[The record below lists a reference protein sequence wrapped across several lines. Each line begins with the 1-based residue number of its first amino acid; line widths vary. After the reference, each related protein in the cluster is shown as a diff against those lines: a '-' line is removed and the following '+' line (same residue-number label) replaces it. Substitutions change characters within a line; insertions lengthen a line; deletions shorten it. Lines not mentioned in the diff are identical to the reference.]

1 MNNPHLN
8 EFLNLLA
15 NSRAEASDELR
26 LPSLNELSNELGISV
41 ARLREQME
49 VARAM
54 GLVDVKPRTGIR
66 RLPYRFEPAVYQ
78 SLAYAMQL
86 DRIYFDAYADLR
98 NHVEASYWYE
108 AVERLTK
115 EDLQELQSLVDSAWQ
130 KLHAEQVHIPHDEHR
145 RLHLTIFRRLDNP
158 FVTGILEAYWQ
169 AYEAV
174 GLNVYAGYE
183 YLQKVWEY
191 HQRMVD
197 AICTGDFEA
206 GYQALVEHKDLLYH
220 RPHPGAEAGR
230 LSGQPDAPSSRRNTP

>member
-15 NSRAEASDELR
+15 NGRAEASDELR

-220 RPHPGAEAGR
+220 RPHPSAEAGR
-230 LSGQPDAPSSRRNTP
+230 LNGQPDAPSSRRNTP

>member
-1 MNNPHLN
+1 MDNPNLN
-8 EFLNLLA
+8 EFLNHLA
-15 NSRAEASDELR
+15 SGRTEASDQLR
-26 LPSLNELSNELGISV
+26 LPSLNELSSELGISV

-66 RLPYRFEPAVYQ
+66 RLPYTFEPAVYQ

-108 AVERLTK
+108 AVERLTE
-115 EDLQELQSLVDSAWQ
+115 EDLQELQSLIDSAWN
-130 KLHAEQVHIPHDEHR
+130 KLRAEQVRIPHLEHR
-145 RLHLTIFRRLDNP
+145 QLHLTIFRRLDNP

-197 AICTGDFEA
+197 AICAGNFEA

-220 RPHPGAEAGR
+220 RPHPSSDAGR
-230 LSGQPDAPSSRRNTP
+230 LNGQTDEDAPKHSAP